1 MITERI
7 QDYTET
13 RNDKLYGQKIYSY
26 HSPTHWGNDGV
37 CEVRVRYNGD
47 LEPEASLKYGCGGH
61 NSDFN
66 AVEIADAMTQAF
78 ARAKVRLQLLTLTCR
93 VI

>member
-7 QDYTET
+7 QDYTES
-13 RNDKLYGQKIYSY
+13 RDGKIYGQMVYSY
-26 HSPTHWGNDGV
+26 HSPTHWGTDGV
-37 CEVRVRYNGD
+37 CEVRVNYRGEHD
-47 LEPEASLKYGCGGH
+47 PEARLNYGCGGH
-61 NSDFN
+61 NQGFN
-66 AVEIADAMTQAF
+66 GVEIADAITQAF